1 MSIRVDC
8 YCADVKEQMLFA
20 IFERVFAV
28 KEQVR
33 KLIDSLTQDIIEAYT
48 ISIPL
53 VDIDAFV
60 EELGGKVIKE
70 TGISDGSVQKTGD
83 SFVIKVSS
91 FQDERRRRF
100 TIAHELGH
108 LFLHMGFRTCDEL
121 WQSSKE
127 VYYREGTS
135 EQEYQANEFAASLLM
150 PKREYLNIFKSNTAA
165 DHTVNIMAV
174 ADYFNVSIEAALNRG
189 KFLELIE
196 W

>member
-1 MSIRVDC
+1 MKD
-8 YCADVKEQMLFA
+8 
-20 IFERVFAV
+20 
-28 KEQVR
+28 QVR
-33 KLIDSLTQDIIEAYT
+33 KLIDSLTQDIIEAYG

-60 EELGGKVIKE
+60 EKLGGKVIKE
-70 TGISDGSVQKTGD
+70 TGISDGSIQKTGD

-108 LFLHMGFRTCDEL
+108 LFLHMGFRTCDEI

-150 PKREYLNIFKSNTAA
+150 PKKEFLDVFKRYTDS
-165 DHTVNIMAV
+165 DHMVDIRAV
-174 ADYFNVSIEAALNRG
+174 AEYFNVSIEAALNRG